1 MWFAWIIMA
10 GIAAC
15 VSRRHNPWPAVA
27 ILAGVVAMRAA
38 VLIPPNMQLLAF
50 AALWVG
56 IGGLIIHKLH
66 SPLTGGLIV
75 ASGLCYGWARLV
87 GVAPAIGELPFV
99 AADFL
104 GVVALIVAAIGER
117 NRGSVNR
124 HHTGDTRGGG
134 WVLGSVDNRRVRSAG
149 DCLEGLGGQKGRG

>member
-10 GIAAC
+10 GIAAG
-15 VSRRHNPWPAVA
+15 VSRRHNPWPAMA
-27 ILAGVVAMRAA
+27 ILAGIVAMQAA
-38 VLIPPNMQLLAF
+38 ALIPADMQLLAF

-56 IGGLIIHKLH
+56 IGGLIIRKLH

-134 WVLGSVDNRRVRSAG
+134 WVLGRSADRRVHSSGVR
-149 DCLEGLGGQKGRG
+149 LEGLVGQKGRG